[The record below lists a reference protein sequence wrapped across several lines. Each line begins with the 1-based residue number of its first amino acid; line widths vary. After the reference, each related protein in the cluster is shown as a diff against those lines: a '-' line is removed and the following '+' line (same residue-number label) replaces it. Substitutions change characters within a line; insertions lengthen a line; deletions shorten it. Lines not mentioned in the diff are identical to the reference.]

1 MEAALLSVA
10 VLACPVGMG
19 LMMWF
24 MAKDMRKGP
33 SAAHVVSAPSSAQ
46 APVDAGVEQ
55 LREEHQRLAAEIER
69 LEAQESDRVLSR
81 S

>member
-1 MEAALLSVA
+1 MESIVLAIA

-24 MAKDMRKGP
+24 MAKGMRKGP
-33 SAAHVVSAPSSAQ
+33 AAAQPDRAPS
-46 APVDAGVEQ
+46 VEQ
-55 LREEHQRLAAEIER
+55 LREEHRRLGAELER
-69 LEAQESDRVLSR
+69 VDGRDGEAVAGR

>member
-10 VLACPVGMG
+10 VLACPIGMG

-24 MAKDMRKGP
+24 MARGMRKDPSATQPVAAP
-33 SAAHVVSAPSSAQ
+33 SAAQPPVSAS
-46 APVDAGVEQ
+46 VEQ
-55 LREEHQRLAAEIER
+55 LREEHQRLATEIER
-69 LEAQESDRVLSR
+69 LEDQQSNRVRNR

>member
-1 MEAALLSVA
+1 MEAALLSAA

-24 MAKDMRKGP
+24 MAKGMRKDAP
-33 SAAHVVSAPSSAQ
+33 ATAAPAVTQPPVNSS
-46 APVDAGVEQ
+46 VEH
-55 LREEHQRLAAEIER
+55 LREEHQQLGAEIER
-69 LEAQESDRVLSR
+69 LENQRANRVLNR

>member
-24 MAKDMRKGP
+24 MAKGMRKDP
-33 SAAHVVSAPSSAQ
+33 SATQPVAAPQ
-46 APVDAGVEQ
+46 PPVNASVEQ
-55 LREEHQRLAAEIER
+55 LREEHLRLATEIER
-69 LEAQESDRVLSR
+69 LEDQQSNRVLNR

>member
-1 MEAALLSVA
+1 
-10 VLACPVGMG
+10 MG

-24 MAKDMRKGP
+24 MAKGMRKD
-33 SAAHVVSAPSSAQ
+33 SSATQ
-46 APVDAGVEQ
+46 PVAAPQSPANASVEQ

-69 LEAQESDRVLSR
+69 LEDQQSNRVLNR

>member
-1 MEAALLSVA
+1 MEAALLSIA

-24 MAKDMRKGP
+24 MAKGMHKD
-33 SAAHVVSAPSSAQ
+33 SAAGPVAAPSPAQ
-46 APVDAGVEQ
+46 PPVNASVEQ
-55 LREEHQRLAAEIER
+55 LREEHQRLALEIER
-69 LEAQESDRVLSR
+69 LEDQRSRRVLNR

>member
-1 MEAALLSVA
+1 MEAALLSAA

-24 MAKDMRKGP
+24 MAKGMRRDAAATP
-33 SAAHVVSAPSSAQ
+33 SPAATLPPVNSS
-46 APVDAGVEQ
+46 VEQ
-55 LREEHQRLAAEIER
+55 LREEHQLLGAEIER
-69 LEAQESDRVLSR
+69 LENQQANRLPNR

>member
-1 MEAALLSVA
+1 MEAALLSAA

-24 MAKDMRKGP
+24 MAKGISKDP
-33 SAAHVVSAPSSAQ
+33 AAEQP
-46 APVDAGVEQ
+46 PVAGSVEQ
-55 LREEHQRLAAEIER
+55 LREEHRRLGAELER
-69 LEAQESDRVLSR
+69 LDGQPADPVAGR